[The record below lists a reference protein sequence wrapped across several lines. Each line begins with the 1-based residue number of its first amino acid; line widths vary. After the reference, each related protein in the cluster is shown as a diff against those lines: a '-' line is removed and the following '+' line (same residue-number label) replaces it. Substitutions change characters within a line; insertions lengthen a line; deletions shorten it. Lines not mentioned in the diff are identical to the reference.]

1 MNKLFLVTTLSLSS
15 VHLTACIGCYNP
27 TGCTTDTSP
36 YYITKTT
43 THIRGIT
50 IPPQTKL
57 KYKSLNFSQ
66 KDQQTKPLKERDL
79 TNIELPTNTAI
90 VWGGMPSSK
99 FIQFFN
105 SEMKGFTVYRAQGS
119 SQNSS
124 SEFIK
129 LWQSCDSDL
138 SITLKDSNNW
148 TFDPSN
154 MEIRGCGV
162 NIQKR
167 SQYNT
172 HWPNQDKADKFLE
185 KINNAL
191 QKLPKQQE
199 YPVIYIQE
207 K

>member
-15 VHLTACIGCYNP
+15 INLTACIGCYNP
-27 TGCTTDTSP
+27 TGCTADTSP
-36 YYITKTT
+36 YYITQSTT
-43 THIRGIT
+43 YIRGIT
-50 IPPQTKL
+50 VPPQTKL
-57 KYKSLNFSQ
+57 TYKAQNFSQ
-66 KDQQTKPLKERDL
+66 KNQQTKPLNERDL
-79 TNIELPTNTAI
+79 TDIVLPTNTAI
-90 VWGGMPSSK
+90 VWGGMPSAK
-99 FIQFFN
+99 FIRFFN
-105 SEMKGFTVYRAQGS
+105 SEMKGFTVYPAQGFN
-119 SQNSS
+119 QNSS
-124 SEFIK
+124 SEFLK

-138 SITLKDSNNW
+138 SITLKDPHNW

-172 HWPNQDKADKFLE
+172 HLPNQDKADEFLI
-185 KINNAL
+185 KINHAL